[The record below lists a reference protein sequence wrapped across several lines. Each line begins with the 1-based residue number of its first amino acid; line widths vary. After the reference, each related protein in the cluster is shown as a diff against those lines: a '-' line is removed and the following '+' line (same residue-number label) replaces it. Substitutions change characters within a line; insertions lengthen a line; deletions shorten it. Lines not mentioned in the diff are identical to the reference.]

1 VGGGVVAFGCE
12 RVGPSCRTGW
22 LYTGGVSNTT
32 AADWYPDPYGRSEL
46 RYWDGNVWTDHVSSN
61 GNASIDP
68 VAQAEVKQVGHVPNE
83 KVAGQVD
90 RHFANAE
97 KRGAKADREAGTVAG
112 GSLLD
117 QQLFVVN
124 QKAKLIEVNNEYAI
138 FDRNGTQ
145 LGSVRQVGQS
155 NLKKVMRFVSSLD
168 QFFTHHLQVVDA
180 GNNIVLKLTRPAKFV
195 KSRVVV
201 EDGAGNTIG
210 EITQKNALGKIRFG
224 FNVGGEEVGS
234 INAENWRA
242 WNFNIQDASGTE
254 IARITK
260 TFEGVLK
267 TAFTTADNY
276 VVQVHNPLPDPLR
289 QMVVAAAL
297 SVDTALKQDSRGFG

>member
-1 VGGGVVAFGCE
+1 M
-12 RVGPSCRTGW
+12 SD
-22 LYTGGVSNTT
+22 TT

-46 RYWDGNVWTDHVSSN
+46 RYWDGAVWTDHVSSN
-61 GNASIDP
+61 GRQGTDP
-68 VAQAEVKQVGHVPNE
+68 IATAQVKEVTNVGNDKVAQ
-83 KVAGQVD
+83 QVD
-90 RHFANAE
+90 RHFNSAE
-97 KRGAKADREAGTVAG
+97 KRGATADRSAAAAAGNPVAASG
-112 GSLLD
+112 DLLS

-124 QKAKLIEVNNEYAI
+124 QKAKLIEINNEYAI
-138 FDRNGTQ
+138 FDSNGGQ
-145 LGSVRQVGQS
+145 IGSVRQVGQS
-155 NLKKVMRFVSSLD
+155 KVKKVMRFVSSLD
-168 QFFTHHLQVVDA
+168 QFFTHHLQVVDRA
-180 GNNIVLKLTRPAKFV
+180 NHVVLKLTRPAKFV

-210 EITQKNALGKIRFG
+210 EIVQKNAIGKIKFG
-224 FNVGGEEVGS
+224 FQVNGTELGS

-242 WNFNIQDASGTE
+242 WNFNIQDANGNE

-297 SVDTALKQDSRGFG
+297 SVDTALKQDQRGFG

>member
-1 VGGGVVAFGCE
+1 MTE
-12 RVGPSCRTGW
+12 
-22 LYTGGVSNTT
+22 TT
-32 AADWYPDPYGRSEL
+32 APDWYPDPYGRSEL
-46 RYWDGNVWTDHVSSN
+46 RYWDGAVWTDHVSSN
-61 GNASIDP
+61 GKQGTDP
-68 VAQAEVKQVGHVPNE
+68 VATAQVKEVTNMSSD
-83 KVAGQVD
+83 KVQQQVD
-90 RHFANAE
+90 RHFDNAE
-97 KRGAKADREAGTVAG
+97 KRGATADHQAGV
-112 GSLLD
+112 SSDLLS

-138 FDRNGTQ
+138 FDRNGAQ
-145 LGSVRQVGQS
+145 IGSVRQVGQS
-155 NLKKVMRFVSSLD
+155 TLKKVVRVVSSLD
-168 QFFTHHLQVVDA
+168 QFFTHHLQVVDS
-180 GNNIVLKLTRPAKFV
+180 GNNVVLKLTRPAKFV

-210 EITQKNALGKIRFG
+210 EITQKNAIGKIKFG
-224 FNVGGEEVGS
+224 LNAGGVEVGS

-242 WNFNIQDASGTE
+242 WNFNIQDANGTE

-276 VVQVHNPLPDPLR
+276 VVSVHHPLPDPLR